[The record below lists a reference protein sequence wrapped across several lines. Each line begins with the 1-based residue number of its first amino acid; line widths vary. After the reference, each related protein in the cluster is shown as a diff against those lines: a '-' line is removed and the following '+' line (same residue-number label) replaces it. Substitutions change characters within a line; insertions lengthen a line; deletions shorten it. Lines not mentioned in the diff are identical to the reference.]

1 MKCIIT
7 IELGTN
13 GVRVFAFNLSGRVIG
28 SMKGY
33 FPTFHTEP
41 DHSEQDP
48 EQIFITTLYVLKNLL
63 NEFIHPKKYTVACIC
78 FSASMHSV
86 LAVDKNGNPLGNAI
100 TWADNRAKKEAQ
112 ELRYSPLGKSLY
124 AATGTPIHPMS
135 PLVKIAWMKNRD
147 KERFRQASKFLS
159 IKSYIIHQL
168 TGEYKMDYSIASAT
182 GLLNIHT
189 VTWEADALQYA
200 GITAARLP
208 EVAPVFAS
216 AGKLKKAYQQ
226 SLRLP
231 SETKILLGSS
241 DGCLA
246 TLGDGVK
253 GIGKATITIEDSG
266 AVRVMGPTVLK
277 DEQMRFFNYLLT
289 DDCYVSGGPTNNG
302 GNIFE
307 WFSRQFGDFTNPFDM
322 ENSLQQLIEEASK
335 VPHGSDGLLFLPY
348 LLGERAPIWNANA
361 RGMYFGL
368 NIKHERKHFIRA
380 TIEGILYEI
389 YSIGKTLG
397 EQRNIKSLSVNGSFG
412 AIPFCTQMIA
422 DMFNKP
428 VRVRQQYHSVSF
440 GAFLLSATEMG
451 IYKSLDEAAQTV
463 ELPDIYKPNKQ
474 RHAVY
479 ADYFSIYEK
488 LSVKLAEEFE
498 AISDLQQKYAIAE
511 APVKEGKEGRKSKKS

>member
-13 GVRVFAFNLSGRVIG
+13 GIRVFAFDLSGRVIG

-33 FPTFHTEP
+33 YPTFHAEP

-63 NEFIHPKKYTVACIC
+63 NEFIHPKKYKVSCIC
-78 FSASMHSV
+78 FSAAMHSV

-100 TWADNRAKKEAQ
+100 TWSDNRAKKEAM
-112 ELRYSPLGKSLY
+112 ELRHSPLGKSLY

-135 PLVKIAWMKNRD
+135 PLLKIAWLRNHD
-147 KERFRQASKFLS
+147 AARFRQTSKFLS

-168 TGEYKMDYSIASAT
+168 TGEYLMDYSIASAT

-189 VTWEADALQYA
+189 LTWEADALQYA
-200 GITAARLP
+200 GITAAKLP
-208 EVAPVFAS
+208 GLAPVFAH

-226 SLRLP
+226 SLGLGTD
-231 SETKILLGSS
+231 TKLLIGSS

-246 TLGDGVK
+246 TLGDGVN
-253 GIGKATITIEDSG
+253 GEGNATITIEDSG

-289 DDCYVSGGPTNNG
+289 DNCYVSGGPTNNG

-307 WFSRQFGDFTNPFDM
+307 WFTRQFGDFTNPFDM
-322 ENSLQQLIEEASK
+322 EHSMQQLIEEASQ
-335 VPHGSDGLLFLPY
+335 VAVGSDGLLLLPY

-361 RGMYFGL
+361 RGAYFGL
-368 NIKHERKHFIRA
+368 NIKHERKHFVRA

-397 EQRNIKSLSVNGSFG
+397 EQRSIKSLSVNGSFG
-412 AIPFCTQMIA
+412 SIPFCTQMIA

-428 VRVRQQYHSVSF
+428 VRLRQQSHSVSF
-440 GAFLLSATEMG
+440 GAWLLSATEMG
-451 IYKSLDEAAQTV
+451 IYKSLDEAARTV
-463 ELPDIYKPNKQ
+463 ELPDVYKPDKKH
-474 RHAVY
+474 HAVY
-479 ADYFSIYEK
+479 ADYFQVFEK
-488 LSVKLAEEFE
+488 LSAKLFDEFE
-498 AISDLQQKYAIAE
+498 AIGNLQQKYAVSE
-511 APVKEGKEGRKSKKS
+511 EPVKPKTKRR

>member
-13 GVRVFAFNLSGRVIG
+13 GVRVFAYDLKGRIIG

-63 NEFIHPKKYTVACIC
+63 NEYIHPKKGTVASIC

-112 ELRYSPLGKSLY
+112 ELRKSPLGKSLY

-135 PLVKIAWMKNRD
+135 PLLKIAWMKNRD
-147 KERFRQASKFLS
+147 KDRFKQASKFLS

-168 TGEYKMDYSIASAT
+168 TGEYIMDYSIASAT

-189 VTWEADALQYA
+189 ITWEADALKYA

-208 EVAPVFAS
+208 GLAPVFS
-216 AGKLKKAYQQ
+216 SGGKLKKAYQH

-231 SETKILLGSS
+231 PETKIIIGSS

-253 GIGKATITIEDSG
+253 GGGKATITIEDSG

-277 DEQMRFFNYLLT
+277 DDQMRFFNYLLT
-289 DDCYVSGGPTNNG
+289 ENCYVSGGPTNNG

-307 WFSRQFGDFTNPFDM
+307 WFSRQFGDFTNPFDI
-322 ENSLQQLIEEASK
+322 ENSNQQLIEEASK
-335 VPHGSDGLLFLPY
+335 VPPGSDGLLFLPY

-361 RGMYFGL
+361 RGLYFGL
-368 NIKHERKHFIRA
+368 NIKHERRHFVRA

-412 AIPFCTQMIA
+412 TIPFCTQMLA

-428 VRVRQQYHSVSF
+428 VRLRQQFHSVSY
-440 GAFLLSATEMG
+440 GAYLLSATEMG

-463 ELPDIYKPNKQ
+463 ELPDVYKPNKQ
-474 RHAVY
+474 HHAVY
-479 ADYFSIYEK
+479 ADYFSLFEK
-488 LSVKLAEEFE
+488 LSVKLVDEFE
-498 AISDLQQKYAIAE
+498 AIGNLQSKYA
-511 APVKEGKEGRKSKKS
+511 VK

>member
-13 GVRVFAFNLSGRVIG
+13 GVRVFAYDLKGRIIG

-63 NEFIHPKKYTVACIC
+63 NEYIHPKKGTVASIC

-100 TWADNRAKKEAQ
+100 TWADNRAKKEAL
-112 ELRYSPLGKSLY
+112 ELRQSPLGKSLY

-135 PLVKIAWMKNRD
+135 PLLKIAWMKNRD
-147 KERFRQASKFLS
+147 KDRFKQASKFLS

-168 TGEYKMDYSIASAT
+168 TGEYIMDYSIASAT

-189 VTWEADALQYA
+189 ITWEADALKYA

-208 EVAPVFAS
+208 GLAPVFS
-216 AGKLKKAYQQ
+216 SGGKLKKAYQQ

-231 SETKILLGSS
+231 PETKIIIGSS

-253 GIGKATITIEDSG
+253 GGGKATITIEDSG

-277 DEQMRFFNYLLT
+277 DDQMRFFNYLLT
-289 DDCYVSGGPTNNG
+289 DNCYVSGGPTNNG

-307 WFSRQFGDFTNPFDM
+307 WFSRQFGDFTNPFDI
-322 ENSLQQLIEEASK
+322 ENSNQQLIEEASK
-335 VPHGSDGLLFLPY
+335 VPPGSDGLLFLPY

-361 RGMYFGL
+361 KGLYFGL
-368 NIKHERKHFIRA
+368 NIKHERRHFLRA

-412 AIPFCTQMIA
+412 TIPFCTQMLA

-428 VRVRQQYHSVSF
+428 VRLRQQFHSVSY
-440 GAFLLSATEMG
+440 GAYLLSATEMG

-463 ELPDIYKPNKQ
+463 ELPDVYKPNKQ
-474 RHAVY
+474 HHAVY
-479 ADYFSIYEK
+479 ADYFALFEK
-488 LSVKLAEEFE
+488 LSVKLVDEFE
-498 AISDLQQKYAIAE
+498 AIGELQHKHKVIE
-511 APVKEGKEGRKSKKS
+511 KIVRGL

>member
-1 MKCIIT
+1 MQCIIT

-13 GVRVFAFNLSGRVIG
+13 GVRVFAYDLNGRVIG

-48 EQIFITTLYVLKNLL
+48 EQIFITTLYVVKNLL
-63 NEFIHPKKYTVACIC
+63 NEYIHPKKVTVSCIC

-86 LAVDKNGNPLGNAI
+86 LAVDKNGSPLGNAI

-112 ELRYSPLGKSLY
+112 ELRRSPLGKSLY

-135 PLVKIAWMKNRD
+135 PLLKIAWMKNCD
-147 KERFRQASKFLS
+147 KDRFRQASKFLS

-168 TGEYKMDYSIASAT
+168 TGEYIMDYSIASAT

-189 VTWEADALQYA
+189 VAWEPNALKYA

-208 EVAPVFAS
+208 GLAPVFSS

-231 SETKILLGSS
+231 AGTKILIGSS

-253 GIGKATITIEDSG
+253 ASGKATITIEDSG

-277 DEQMRFFNYLLT
+277 DDQMRFFNYLLT
-289 DDCYVSGGPTNNG
+289 DNCYVSGGPTNNG
-302 GNIFE
+302 GNIFD
-307 WFSRQFGDFTNPFDM
+307 WFSRQFGDLTNPFYI
-322 ENSLQQLIEEASK
+322 ENSMQQLIEEASK
-335 VPHGSDGLLFLPY
+335 VPPGSDGLLFLPY

-361 RGMYFGL
+361 KGLYFGL
-368 NIKHERKHFIRA
+368 NIKHERRHFVRA

-412 AIPFCTQMIA
+412 TIPFCTQMIA

-428 VRVRQQYHSVSF
+428 VRLRQQFHSVSF
-440 GAFLLSATEMG
+440 GAYLLSATEMG

-463 ELPDIYKPNKQ
+463 ELPDVYKPNKQ
-474 RHAVY
+474 NHAVY
-479 ADYFSIYEK
+479 ADYFSIFEK
-488 LSVKLAEEFE
+488 LSVKLVDEFE
-498 AISDLQQKYAIAE
+498 AIGNLQHKYG
-511 APVKEGKEGRKSKKS
+511 VVG